1 MNIYISNLS
10 FDVNDSDLKEL
21 FEEYGQVSSA
31 KVITDK
37 FSGKSRG
44 FGFVEMPSDDEAK
57 KAIEELNQAEY
68 DGKTINVSVAK
79 PREDRPERKPFQG
92 GGDRGGNRGG
102 FGGSR
107 GGFGGNRSGG
117 DRGGRPGGDRG
128 DRGDRGRPAP
138 RPAVDEAAAGATA
151 DAAPAAP
158 AATP

>member
-10 FDVNDSDLKEL
+10 FDVNDNDLKEL

-44 FGFVEMPSDDEAK
+44 FGFVEMASDDEGR

-68 DGKTINVSVAK
+68 DGKVINVSVAK
-79 PREDRPERKPFQG
+79 PREERPERKPFS
-92 GGDRGGNRGG
+92 GDRGGSRGG
-102 FGGSR
+102 FGGNR

-117 DRGGRPGGDRG
+117 DRGSRPAGDRG
-128 DRGDRGRPAP
+128 DRGYHNKY
-138 RPAVDEAAAGATA
+138 
-151 DAAPAAP
+151 
-158 AATP
+158 